1 MVSGGDGWDFITPKE
16 AKYMKNALI
25 CTATA
30 QESDR
35 LKIMLIELGFAQIL
49 ESNDFDRAFSLAVDH
64 VPDVAIIDIAASG
77 KDLLQA
83 LKSIRAKLNIPVI
96 LVGSAFSPDS
106 IELAIAAGAGGFLAK
121 PIRKEEL
128 WPAIEVAAVHNHELE
143 ELKEKVAALEG
154 ALENRKSVEKAK
166 GMLMREHGLSEPD
179 AFRRMQKLAMDKR
192 TTLLK
197 IAEAIL
203 LTECGGG
210 RGTVTR

>member
-1 MVSGGDGWDFITPKE
+1 
-16 AKYMKNALI
+16 MKNALI

-30 QESDR
+30 AEGDR
-35 LKIMLIELGFAQIL
+35 LKIMLGELGFAQIL
-49 ESNDFDRAFSLAVDH
+49 ESTDIDRALSLAVDH
-64 VPDVAIIDIAASG
+64 IPDVAIIDIAASG
-77 KDLLQA
+77 QEFLQS
-83 LKSIRAKLNIPVI
+83 LKSIKVKLNIPVI
-96 LVGSAFSPDS
+96 LLGSAFSAES
-106 IELAIAAGAGGFLAK
+106 IDKAIAAGAGGFLAK

-128 WPAIEVAAVHNHELE
+128 WPAIEIAAVHNHELE

-166 GMLMREHGLSEPD
+166 GMLMRQHGLSEPD

-203 LTECGGG
+203 LTECSAG
-210 RGTVTR
+210 RGPAAR

>member
-1 MVSGGDGWDFITPKE
+1 
-16 AKYMKNALI
+16 MKNALI

-30 QESDR
+30 TEGDR
-35 LKIMLIELGFAQIL
+35 LRIMLLELGFAQIL
-49 ESNDFDRAFSLAVDH
+49 ESNDFDRAFSLAVDNL
-64 VPDVAIIDIAASG
+64 PDVAIIDTAASG
-77 KDLLQA
+77 KELLQS
-83 LKSIRAKLNIPVI
+83 LRSIRAQLNIPVI
-96 LVGSAFSPDS
+96 LLGSAFSTES
-106 IELAIAAGAGGFLAK
+106 IEKAIAAGAGGFLAK
-121 PIRKEEL
+121 PVRKEEL

-166 GMLMREHGLSEPD
+166 GMLMRQHGLSEPD

-203 LTECGGG
+203 LTECGAG
-210 RGTVTR
+210 RGPAAK

>member
-1 MVSGGDGWDFITPKE
+1 
-16 AKYMKNALI
+16 MKNALI

-30 QESDR
+30 TESDR
-35 LKIMLIELGFAQIL
+35 LKIMLLELGFAQIL

-64 VPDVAIIDIAASG
+64 IPDVAIIDTAASG
-77 KDLLQA
+77 KELLQS
-83 LKSIRAKLNIPVI
+83 LRSIRAQLNIPVI
-96 LVGSAFSPDS
+96 LLGSAFTTES
-106 IELAIAAGAGGFLAK
+106 IESAIAAGAGGFLAK
-121 PIRKEEL
+121 PVRKEEL
-128 WPAIEVAAVHNHELE
+128 WPAIEVAVVHNHELE

-166 GMLMREHGLSEPD
+166 GMLMRQHGLSEPD

-203 LTECGGG
+203 LTECGAG
-210 RGTVTR
+210 RGPAGR

>member
-1 MVSGGDGWDFITPKE
+1 
-16 AKYMKNALI
+16 MKNALI

-30 QESDR
+30 TEGER
-35 LKIMLIELGFAQIL
+35 LKIMLIELGFAQVL
-49 ESNDFDRAFSLAVDH
+49 ESADFDRALSLALDH
-64 VPDVAIIDIAASG
+64 HADVAIIDTAAAG
-77 KDLLQA
+77 KDWFQA
-83 LKSIRAKLNIPVI
+83 LKSIRVKLKIPII
-96 LVGSAFSPDS
+96 LVGSAFSTES
-106 IELAIAAGAGGFLAK
+106 IENAIGAGAGGFLAK

-166 GMLMREHGLSEPD
+166 GALMRQHGLSEPD
-179 AFRRMQKLAMDKR
+179 AFRKMQKLAMDKR

-203 LTECGGG
+203 LTEGGMNSG
-210 RGTVTR
+210 PALR

>member
-1 MVSGGDGWDFITPKE
+1 
-16 AKYMKNALI
+16 MKNALI
-25 CTATA
+25 CTATTG
-30 QESDR
+30 ESER
-35 LKIMLIELGFAQIL
+35 LKIMLHELGFAQIL
-49 ESNDFDRAFSLAVDH
+49 ESTESESAFRRAIEHL
-64 VPDVAIIDIAASG
+64 PDVAIIDTAAAG
-77 KDLLQA
+77 KEWIQLVS
-83 LKSIRAKLNIPVI
+83 SIRAKVNMPVI
-96 LVGSAFSPDS
+96 LLGTGLSGDS
-106 IELAIAAGAGGFLAK
+106 IEKAIAAGAGGFLAK

-128 WPAIEVAAVHNHELE
+128 WAAIEVAVVHNHELE

-203 LTECGGG
+203 LTECGA
-210 RGTVTR
+210 TRR

>member
-1 MVSGGDGWDFITPKE
+1 
-16 AKYMKNALI
+16 MKNALI

-30 QESDR
+30 TESDR
-35 LKIMLIELGFAQIL
+35 LKIMLLELGFAQIL

-64 VPDVAIIDIAASG
+64 IPDVAIIDIAASG
-77 KDLLQA
+77 KELLQS
-83 LKSIRAKLNIPVI
+83 LKSIRAQLNIPVI
-96 LVGSAFSPDS
+96 LVGSAFSTES
-106 IELAIAAGAGGFLAK
+106 IEMAIAAGAGGFLAK

-128 WPAIEVAAVHNHELE
+128 WPAIEVAVVHNHELE

-166 GMLMREHGLSEPD
+166 GMLMRQHGLSEPD

-203 LTECGGG
+203 LTECGAG
-210 RGTVTR
+210 RGPAGR

>member
-1 MVSGGDGWDFITPKE
+1 
-16 AKYMKNALI
+16 MKNALI

-30 QESDR
+30 PESDR
-35 LKIMLIELGFAQIL
+35 LKIMLFELGFAQIL
-49 ESNDFDRAFSLAVDH
+49 ESTDCDRAFSLALDH
-64 VPDVAIIDIAASG
+64 VPDVAIIDTAAAG
-77 KDLLQA
+77 TDWFQT
-83 LKSIRAKLNIPVI
+83 LKSIKAKLNIPII
-96 LVGSAFSPDS
+96 LLGGAFST
-106 IELAIAAGAGGFLAK
+106 EALEKAIAAGAGGFLAK
-121 PIRKEEL
+121 PVRKEEL

-166 GMLMREHGLSEPD
+166 GVLMRQHGLSEPD

-203 LTECGGG
+203 LTECGAG
-210 RGTVTR
+210 RGTGTR

>member
-1 MVSGGDGWDFITPKE
+1 
-16 AKYMKNALI
+16 MKNALI

-30 QESDR
+30 TESDR
-35 LKIMLIELGFAQIL
+35 LKIMLLELGFAQIL
-49 ESNDFDRAFSLAVDH
+49 ESNDLERAFSLAVDNL
-64 VPDVAIIDIAASG
+64 PDVAIIDTAASG
-77 KDLLQA
+77 KELLQS
-83 LKSIRAKLNIPVI
+83 LRSMRTQLNIPVI
-96 LVGSAFSPDS
+96 LLGSAFSTES
-106 IELAIAAGAGGFLAK
+106 IEQAIAAGVGGFLAK
-121 PIRKEEL
+121 PVRKEEL

-166 GMLMREHGLSEPD
+166 GMLMRQHGLSEPD

-203 LTECGGG
+203 LTECGAD
-210 RGTVTR
+210 RGPAAK